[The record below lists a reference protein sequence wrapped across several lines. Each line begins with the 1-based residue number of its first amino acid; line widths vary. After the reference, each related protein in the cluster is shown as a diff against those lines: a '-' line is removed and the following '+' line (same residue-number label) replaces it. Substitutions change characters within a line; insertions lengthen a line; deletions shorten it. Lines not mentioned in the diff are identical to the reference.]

1 MFILFGQINIMK
13 KYKIPVYW
21 ESIKEIEVEAENL
34 QSAVYQA
41 LKQFLSEPD
50 ENYINDSFMIDNIIE
65 DIYPEETF
73 NIHEIYESL

>member
-1 MFILFGQINIMK
+1 MK